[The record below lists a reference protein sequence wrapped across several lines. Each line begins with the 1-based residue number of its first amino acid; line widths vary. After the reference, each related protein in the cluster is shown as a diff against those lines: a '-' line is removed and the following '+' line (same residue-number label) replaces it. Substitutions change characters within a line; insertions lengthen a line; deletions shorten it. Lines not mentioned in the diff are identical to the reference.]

1 MNRAERRRQEREAR
15 KNGDVI
21 NAVNNDKVLK
31 RYTEEE
37 FSQFIYDIQYKAR
50 IETIHQLLAA
60 FALAEH
66 RVHKHGHVRVKRSL
80 DYINQLMDDINNEKT
95 NFEKIKEECIKEIGI
110 NFIL

>member
-15 KNGDVI
+15 KNGD
-21 NAVNNDKVLK
+21 AVNPVNNNKVLK

-37 FSQFIYDIQYKAR
+37 FLDFIYNIEYKAR

-80 DYINQLMDDINNEKT
+80 DYVNKLMDDINSGRT
-95 NFEKIKEECIKEIGI
+95 DFEKIKEECIEEVGI